1 MIIQNQNGQTI
12 MLDSSRLLV
21 NGVAY
26 ELPESIKNRSGHS
39 LAQVNQKIF
48 IDGYEF
54 RNGKF
59 RRSLLALFHMIF

>member
-1 MIIQNQNGQTI
+1 MIIQNQNGQAI
-12 MLDSSRLLV
+12 MLDSSSLLV

-39 LAQVNQKIF
+39 LAQVNKKIF

-59 RRSLLALFHMIF
+59 RRSLLALFHMLF

>member
-1 MIIQNQNGQTI
+1 MIFQEQDGQTI
-12 MLDSSRLLV
+12 MLDSSSLLV

-26 ELPESIKNRSGHS
+26 ELPKRIQNRSRHN

-54 RNGKF
+54 RNGNF
-59 RRSLLALFHMIF
+59 RRSLLALWHMLF

>member
-1 MIIQNQNGQTI
+1 MIFQEQDGQTI
-12 MLDSSRLLV
+12 MLDSSSLLV

-26 ELPESIKNRSGHS
+26 ELPENIKHRSGHN
-39 LAQVNQKIF
+39 LAQVNNKIY

-59 RRSLLALFHMIF
+59 RRSLAALFHMIF